1 MLAATFTLA
10 TKPAQAVTASSL
22 TLKFYNASGTALTFA
37 QVQST
42 QKGPASGAYE
52 SDAFVNPTNLQLMA
66 STPLTSAGALTFPLP
81 SGQPAAFAIN
91 WPTTNKGFG
100 LVIVDNGG
108 AGFTNAA
115 TVNFTYQAASDLKRR
130 LDAALATRPD
140 YTRTTNFNSAYAV
153 ASNCL
158 ATANATTND
167 SVRGAQGQLALEQLV
182 AAYDTLLREYGPTYA
197 RTHASTNNPPWLGFT
212 MEDVG
217 AYQSD
222 LNKLAAMAGQFGWVR
237 IVFDPANS
245 AASYAAAVNYAKSKG
260 IKVLACPVD
269 STADTSL
276 TRAQNLQ
283 RFKDLIAAF
292 PTVDA
297 WEVGNEVN
305 GGWSSSD
312 IGLRV
317 ADVAAYCKSVNKKT
331 YLTLF
336 WQLNTSDAAFS
347 MFNWIAANLP
357 AATRANLDYVG
368 ISQYQ
373 EQAPMG
379 AAFDAVMRRLQVE
392 FPNQKIGLGELG
404 YWIPQQQYWWA
415 YSATPA
421 TAKEVVLDQYYK
433 ASLGYAG
440 AHGGGFWWNFASTG
454 GDYDFTSTMTNTITA
469 LKNLLAAPPA
479 CLSVQPT
486 NGQIKISWSTNAT
499 NAVLESSPMTASP
512 RVWSP
517 IATNQYQTGG
527 TNVFFYANPASGNF
541 VYRLRQP

>member
-1 MLAATFTLA
+1 LAI
-10 TKPAQAVTASSL
+10 KSAQAVVPATL
-22 TLKFYNASGTALTFA
+22 TLKFYNAVGTALTFA
-37 QVQST
+37 QVQAT
-42 QKGPASGAYE
+42 QKGAATGAYE
-52 SDAFVNPTNLQLMA
+52 SDAFVNPTNLQLVA
-66 STPLTSAGALTFPLP
+66 ATPMTSAGALAFPLP
-81 SGQPAAFAIN
+81 PGAPAAFAIN
-91 WPTTNKGFG
+91 WPTASKGFG

-108 AGFTNAA
+108 AGFTSAA

-140 YTRTTNFNSAYAV
+140 YTRTTNFNSAYAA
-153 ASNCL
+153 ASNNL

-167 SVRGAQGQLALEQLV
+167 SVRGAQGQLALDQLV
-182 AAYDTLLREYGPTYA
+182 AAYDTLLREYGPTFA
-197 RTHASTNNPPWLGFT
+197 RKNATTNNPPWLGVT

-217 AYQSD
+217 AYQAD
-222 LNKLAAMAGQFGWVR
+222 LDKLAAMAGQFGWVR
-237 IVFDPANS
+237 IVFDPAN
-245 AASYAAAVNYAKSKG
+245 AASTYTAAVNYAKTKNL
-260 IKVLACPVD
+260 KVLGCPVD
-269 STADTSL
+269 STADATL

-283 RFKDLIAAF
+283 RYKDFITAF
-292 PTVDA
+292 PAIDA

-312 IGLRV
+312 IGARV
-317 ADVAAYCKSVNKKT
+317 ADVAAYCKTQNKKT

-336 WQLNTSDAAFS
+336 WQLNTSATTFS
-347 MFNWIAANLP
+347 LFNWMAANLP
-357 AATRANLDYVG
+357 PAVRANLDYVG

-379 AAFDAVMRRLQVE
+379 AAFDQVMRRLQAE
-392 FPNQKIGLGELG
+392 FPAQKIGLGELG

-415 YSATPA
+415 YSTTPA
-421 TAKEVVLDQYYK
+421 AAKEVVLDQYYK

-440 AHGGGFWWNFASTG
+440 ANGGCFWWNFASTG
-454 GDYDFTSTMTNTITA
+454 ADYDFTPTMTNTISA
-469 LKNLLAAPPA
+469 LKNLLAVQPA

-486 NGQIKISWSTNAT
+486 NGQIKISWPTNAV

-517 IATNQYQTGG
+517 IATNQYQTAGS
-527 TNVFFYANPASGNF
+527 NVFFYANPASGNF